1 MVEGQGRGSGWR
13 LMRVGRSLSVLP
25 NLRSACLS
33 LTSASVGWSLAVKF
47 VLGSVRHP
55 VSFPVKASPLHHC
68 LHSFFLQNG
77 ASTWLLTNLGHHYTV
92 LTLLCYRYY
101 HSPCVTTLVSPF
113 LLLCLCYY
121 SVLLFSCSVMS
132 LCDPVDCS
140 TPGFLVLHHLL
151 ESAQTHV
158 HWVSNAIQPFGSLL
172 SPSPAFSL
180 SQHQGLF
187 QWVGSS
193 HQNQRIGASA
203 SASILPMNIQNWFSL
218 GLLVCSTC
226 CPRDS
231 LKSLLQHH
239 SSKASILWGSAF
251 FMVQLLHPYMTTG
264 KTIALTRWTFVGK
277 VMSLLFNM
285 LSRLVIAF
293 LSRSKRL
300 LISWVQSLSAVI
312 LELKKIKSKHYY
324 CLYHS
329 VTIIIT
335 WVSLL

>member
-1 MVEGQGRGSGWR
+1 MSHRAQNKLNSQTSPNWGWGKTQAGRPKIWKDIWTPSHSHQSSSWPPP
-13 LMRVGRSLSVLP
+13 L
-25 NLRSACLS
+25 
-33 LTSASVGWSLAVKF
+33 
-47 VLGSVRHP
+47 
-55 VSFPVKASPLHHC
+55 PLHHC

-77 ASTWLLTNLGHHYTV
+77 ASAWLLTNLGHHYTV

-121 SVLLFSCSVMS
+121 SVLLFSRSVMF

-151 ESAQTHV
+151 EPAQTHV
-158 HWVSNAIQPFGSLL
+158 HWVSDAIQPFGSLL

-193 HQNQRIGASA
+193 HQSQRIGVSA
-203 SASILPMNIQNWFSL
+203 SASILPMNIQDWFSL
-218 GLLVCSTC
+218 GLLVCSTF

-293 LSRSKRL
+293 LSRSKHL

-312 LELKKIKSKHYY
+312 LELKKIKSKYYY